1 MAVTGRTRVTA
12 EPRALDMRTFPFG
25 GAEGTACDGGAFR
38 DRVRAFLARFTAP
51 SAGAWRV
58 GLRAG
63 EEDGKAAA
71 AVVMGVVEED
81 VARAG
86 AARIYC
92 DHCTVAGESLT
103 APARLG
109 RFNLLM
115 TAWLALS
122 CYRGSHGLGIKI
134 SFLPPTATASAKLS
148 GVKENRACPCLFV
161 YNTQSLPCSLFTR
174 DVLMFEISWPNCCC
188 YPFTELAGC
197 GNSGGPCLCTW
208 IVEIF
213 DIHTL

>member
-1 MAVTGRTRVTA
+1 VTA

-134 SFLPPTATASAKLS
+134 SFLPPTATSSAKLS
-148 GVKENRACPCLFV
+148 GVRKQGMSLLVRIQYSVSALLSV
-161 YNTQSLPCSLFTR
+161 YSR
-174 DVLMFEISWPNCCC
+174 
-188 YPFTELAGC
+188 
-197 GNSGGPCLCTW
+197 CTH
-208 IVEIF
+208 V
-213 DIHTL
+213 